1 MRYTVPLTQ
10 MEPTKE
16 QVDWIAQT
24 RRGVL
29 ELCLLMALD
38 KGPQYGY
45 QLLSELARWPALEA
59 PEGTVY
65 PLLRRLERTGQL
77 TSTWRESQAGPPRK
91 YYSLTRSGRRELAS
105 KAAQWEAIS
114 QSVAELKRAGGV
126 LSETRIQ

>member
-1 MRYTVPLTQ
+1 

-126 LSETRIQ
+126 LSETRI